1 MKEGRHNKKRQLAK
15 KKKTLKEITKYIT
28 GDNDESLFFEA
39 NYQEIKRIR
48 ELLRDSL
55 SMVDFYNI
63 KEEYDFIRQMVEF
76 VYQNKELRG
85 ALINVKNKRECKDI
99 EIDIKDY
106 YLIVEALDNANIDKK
121 YVEENKEFNNI
132 YKLMKSII
140 AIRNQYDNIFNN
152 IIELFQYDKEKSIN
166 YTYLYRDRIL
176 ASTDELNRQ
185 IFKDLMNLSKEK
197 RDLKEDK
204 VKTIKINI
212 GDSIEEYEYDDD
224 VYIEIDCKG
233 KYIEDVDLSMYRDLK
248 NISYINLRDKLR

>member
-1 MKEGRHNKKRQLAK
+1 
-15 KKKTLKEITKYIT
+15 
-28 GDNDESLFFEA
+28 
-39 NYQEIKRIR
+39 
-48 ELLRDSL
+48 
-55 SMVDFYNI
+55 
-63 KEEYDFIRQMVEF
+63 
-76 VYQNKELRG
+76 
-85 ALINVKNKRECKDI
+85 
-99 EIDIKDY
+99 
-106 YLIVEALDNANIDKK
+106 
-121 YVEENKEFNNI
+121 
-132 YKLMKSII
+132 MKSII

-152 IIELFQYDKEKSIN
+152 IVELFQYDKEKSIN

>member
-1 MKEGRHNKKRQLAK
+1 
-15 KKKTLKEITKYIT
+15 
-28 GDNDESLFFEA
+28 
-39 NYQEIKRIR
+39 
-48 ELLRDSL
+48 
-55 SMVDFYNI
+55 
-63 KEEYDFIRQMVEF
+63 
-76 VYQNKELRG
+76 
-85 ALINVKNKRECKDI
+85 
-99 EIDIKDY
+99 
-106 YLIVEALDNANIDKK
+106 
-121 YVEENKEFNNI
+121 
-132 YKLMKSII
+132 MKSII

-152 IIELFQYDKEKSIN
+152 IVELFQYDKEKSIS